1 MSNKNMNHNSNEL
14 PSNRKFG
21 FFFTFVFFISA
32 IYFFYQDK
40 ETVYLVLGSIGLLFF
55 LIAII
60 KDNLLLPLNK
70 LWMHFG
76 MLLGRIVSPI
86 VLAVLFF
93 LMFAPIGI
101 FMRIFGRDE
110 LRLKKLNYD
119 SFWKLRD
126 QSDKASRS
134 FTQQF

>member
-1 MSNKNMNHNSNEL
+1 MNISQSEL
-14 PSNRKFG
+14 PSNRNFG
-21 FFFTFVFFISA
+21 FFFTAIFLISA
-32 IYFFYQDK
+32 IYFFFGNEQIIAL
-40 ETVYLVLGSIGLLFF
+40 TFF
-55 LIAII
+55 LLTLVFFTVSILR
-60 KDNLLLPLNK
+60 DSLLLPLNK
-70 LWMHFG
+70 LWMRLG
-76 MLLGRIVSPI
+76 LLLGRIVSPI

-126 QSDKASRS
+126 QSDKASSS

>member
-1 MSNKNMNHNSNEL
+1 MNMSDLEL
-14 PSNRKFG
+14 PSNQKLG
-21 FFFTFVFFISA
+21 FFFSA
-32 IYFFYQDK
+32 F
-40 ETVYLVLGSIGLLFF
+40 SF
-55 LIAII
+55 LISTYFYFN
-60 KDNLLLPLNK
+60 DNLLPAYILVSVAFLFLAVTLAKPDLLLPLNK
-70 LWMHFG
+70 LWMRLG
-76 MLLGRIVSPI
+76 LLLGRIVSPI

-126 QSDKASRS
+126 QSDKASSS

>member
-1 MSNKNMNHNSNEL
+1 MNISQSEL

-21 FFFTFVFFISA
+21 FFFTAIFLISA
-32 IYFFYQDK
+32 IYFFFENNQIIA
-40 ETVYLVLGSIGLLFF
+40 LVFF
-55 LIAII
+55 LLSLVFFAVSILR
-60 KDNLLLPLNK
+60 DSLLLPLNK
-70 LWMHFG
+70 LWMRLG
-76 MLLGRIVSPI
+76 LLLGRIVSPI
-86 VLAVLFF
+86 ILAVLFF

-126 QSDKASRS
+126 QSDKASSS

>member
-1 MSNKNMNHNSNEL
+1 MKLENIKL

-21 FFFTFVFFISA
+21 FFFTFVFCIA
-32 IYFFYQDK
+32 ACYFFYIEK
-40 ETVYLVLGSIGLLFF
+40 HSMSLALGLTGLIFF
-55 LIAII
+55 LVTIT
-60 KDNLLLPLNK
+60 KDILLLPLNR
-70 LWMHFG
+70 LWMRLG
-76 MLLGRIVSPI
+76 LLLGRIVSPI

-110 LRLKKLNYD
+110 LRLKKLNHD

-126 QSDKASRS
+126 QSDKASSS